1 MQRAAFCVWLLP
13 FVVRQRSPT
22 FLAAGTEFME
32 DNFSMNWGVV
42 GGWFRDNSG
51 VLHLL
56 YNFIS
61 IILLLLCELHFRSSS
76 IRFWRLGTPALM
88 FSRFIHIVACISA
101 SVHFMAGKC
110 WVCWPSSV
118 NAPWCCFHFLS
129 LVIYANARCLFP
141 PPLYPLSFFL
151 CCFSW
156 SFLCSACIDAFLPE
170 SFKPTASGVGPPCG
184 SGCFMGCQD
193 PGWVSVKLF
202 GVHRDATGILF
213 NNLEDWASLVV

>member
-13 FVVRQRSPT
+13 FVVRQQSPT

-42 GGWFRDNSG
+42 GGWFQDNSG

-101 SVHFMAGKC
+101 SVHFMAEKC

-118 NAPWCCFHFLS
+118 NAPLCCFHFLS
-129 LVIYANARCLFP
+129 LVIYANARSLS
-141 PPLYPLSFFL
+141 LSSSPLSSVFFPLLFFL
-151 CCFSW
+151 EVLV
-156 SFLCSACIDAFLPE
+156 LCLYWC
-170 SFKPTASGVGPPCG
+170 
-184 SGCFMGCQD
+184 
-193 PGWVSVKLF
+193 VSSRKLQ
-202 GVHRDATGILF
+202 T
-213 NNLEDWASLVV
+213 NSLWGGTSLW